1 MSRIHHNNVVVVKNK
16 GQIMDFIY
24 DTATGF
30 VVRKW

>member
-1 MSRIHHNNVVVVKNK
+1 MSRICHNNVVVVKNK

-30 VVRKW
+30 VVRK

>member
-16 GQIMDFIY
+16 GQIMNFIY

-30 VVRKW
+30 VVQK

>member
-16 GQIMDFIY
+16 SQIMDFIY

-30 VVRKW
+30 VVRK

>member
-16 GQIMDFIY
+16 DQIMDFIY

-30 VVRKW
+30 VIRKW

>member
-1 MSRIHHNNVVVVKNK
+1 MSRIRHKNVVVVKNK

-30 VVRKW
+30 VVRK

>member
-1 MSRIHHNNVVVVKNK
+1 MSRIRHNNVVVGKNK

-30 VVRKW
+30 VVRK

>member
-1 MSRIHHNNVVVVKNK
+1 MSRIRHNNVVVVKNK

-30 VVRKW
+30 VVRK